1 MATITKRFFGV
12 ITAPYRKA
20 DIRIRK
26 KAGLLAPSAL
36 VIGLLGL
43 VLALVMAATGAIVV
57 ALFLLGLTVFSG
69 TVLFLMARG
78 RYSLAS
84 SLFLYGLFLVM
95 FAAIKFDA
103 YQNLYECYVF
113 GTLGSFLLIMAGLIA
128 PNRTQVLIIT
138 LLNLGAIAVLY
149 ISDAYP
155 LEGTVT
161 PLAIQSLATS
171 AVLIIT
177 GGAFTALTVK
187 LQSALV
193 DESERSARV
202 AADNFKNM
210 TIATG
215 EAQASALETG
225 TRLAGTATGLS
236 DSARELLDIAAEE
249 NTQVAALD
257 QALETVA
264 ALNESAAEAQERVRS
279 SLGTYSAKVL
289 SASAA
294 VAQMV
299 RSIEEINRASEE
311 RKDSL
316 EGLSVLSRDGE
327 ERIEDLAVAI
337 QGIVKAAER
346 MDEINTLIGEVSGRT
361 NLLGMNASIEAAHA
375 GEAGKGFAVV
385 AEEIR
390 NLSEET
396 GEGSRAIGTLIANIK
411 DAVHKATT
419 ANAEAHA
426 FFGTMTSEIEQVSST
441 LSGLLRRVA
450 EVSAGTVDVRA
461 TVEGF
466 SDLAG
471 SADKAADD
479 TGSALRKSSAQ
490 SAASREVA
498 ALLRKGAQ
506 RIQIACEALIKE
518 ASSLQDLGS
527 ENVRRMEE
535 LKTRLH

>member
-1 MATITKRFFGV
+1 MKRFFG
-12 ITAPYRKA
+12 ILAAPYRDA

-36 VIGLLGL
+36 IIGLIGL
-43 VLALVMAATGAIVV
+43 ALALVMAATGAMVV
-57 ALFLLGLTVFSG
+57 ALFLLGLTAFCG
-69 TVLFLMARG
+69 TVLYLMARG
-78 RYSLAS
+78 SYSLAS

-128 PNRTQVLIIT
+128 PNRRQIIIIT

-187 LQSALV
+187 LQATLV
-193 DESERSARV
+193 DESERSARA
-202 AADNFKNM
+202 AADNFRNM
-210 TIATG
+210 TLATG

-225 TRLAGTATGLS
+225 TRLAGTAAGLS
-236 DSARELLDIAAEE
+236 GSARELLEIAAEE

-264 ALNESAAEAQERVRS
+264 TLNESAAAAQERVRS

-299 RSIEEINRASEE
+299 RSIEEINHASEE

-316 EGLSVLSRDGE
+316 DGLAALSRDGE

-441 LSGLLRRVA
+441 LSGLLVRVA
-450 EVSAGTVDVRA
+450 EVSTGTADVRA

-471 SADKAADD
+471 SADKAAND
-479 TGSALRKSSAQ
+479 TGSALRKSAAQ
-490 SAASREVA
+490 SADSREVA
-498 ALLRKGAQ
+498 TRLRRGAE
-506 RIQIACEALIKE
+506 RIQLACEALFNQ

-535 LKTRLH
+535 LKSRLL

>member
-1 MATITKRFFGV
+1 MKRFFG
-12 ITAPYRKA
+12 ILTAPYRDA

-36 VIGLLGL
+36 VIGLTGL

-57 ALFLLGLTVFSG
+57 AVFLLGLTAFCG
-69 TVLFLMARG
+69 TVLYLMARS

-113 GTLGSFLLIMAGLIA
+113 GTLGSFLLIIAGLIA
-128 PNRTQVLIIT
+128 PNRRQIAIIT

-155 LEGTVT
+155 LEGIVS

-177 GGAFTALTVK
+177 GGAFTALTVQ
-187 LQSALV
+187 LQATLV
-193 DESERSARV
+193 DESERSARA
-202 AADNFKNM
+202 AADNFRNM
-210 TIATG
+210 TLATG
-215 EAQASALETG
+215 EAQSSALETG
-225 TRLAGTATGLS
+225 TRLAGTAAGLS
-236 DSARELLDIAAEE
+236 GSARELLDIAAEE

-264 ALNESAAEAQERVRS
+264 ALNESAAAAQERVRT

-299 RSIEEINRASEE
+299 RSIEEINHASEE

-316 EGLSVLSRDGE
+316 AGLAALSQDGE

-396 GEGSRAIGTLIANIK
+396 GEGSRAIGTLIENIK
-411 DAVHKATT
+411 EAVHKATT

-426 FFGTMTSEIEQVSST
+426 FFGTMTTEIEQVSST
-441 LSGLLRRVA
+441 LSELLVKVA
-450 EVSAGTVDVRA
+450 EVANGTADVRA

-479 TGSALRKSSAQ
+479 TGSALRRSAAQ
-490 SAASREVA
+490 SAGSREVA
-498 ALLRKGAQ
+498 TRLRKGAE
-506 RIQIACEALIKE
+506 RIQLACEALFKE

-535 LKTRLH
+535 LKSRLA

>member
-1 MATITKRFFGV
+1 MANPTQRFFE
-12 ITAPYRKA
+12 ILTAPYFDA

-36 VIGLLGL
+36 VIGLIGL
-43 VLALVMAATGAIVV
+43 ILALVMGATGALVV
-57 ALFLLGLTVFSG
+57 ALFLLGLTAFCAA
-69 TVLFLMARG
+69 VLFLMAKDHYG
-78 RYSLAS
+78 LAS

-113 GTLGSFLLIMAGLIA
+113 GTLGSFLLIMTGLLAI
-128 PNRTQVLIIT
+128 NRSQVAIIT

-149 ISDAYP
+149 IADAYP
-155 LEGTVT
+155 LEGSVS
-161 PLAIQSLATS
+161 PLAIQSLVTS
-171 AVLIIT
+171 GVLIIT
-177 GGAFTALTVK
+177 GGAFTALAVK
-187 LQSALV
+187 MQAALV
-193 DESERSARV
+193 DESERSAQV
-202 AADNFKNM
+202 AEDNFRNM
-210 TIATG
+210 TLATG
-215 EAQASALETG
+215 EAQSSALETG
-225 TRLAGTATGLS
+225 TRLAGTAAGLAG
-236 DSARELLDIAAEE
+236 SARELLDIAAEE
-249 NTQVAALD
+249 NAQVAALD

-264 ALNESAAEAQERVRS
+264 ALNESAAAAQERVRS

-316 EGLSVLSRDGE
+316 DGLATLSRDGE
-327 ERIEDLAVAI
+327 DRIEDLAVAI
-337 QGIVKAAER
+337 QGIVKAAEQ
-346 MDEINTLIGEVSGRT
+346 MDEINTLIGEVSERT

-396 GEGSRAIGTLIANIK
+396 GEGSRAIGSLITNIK
-411 DAVHKATT
+411 EAVHRATT

-426 FFGTMTSEIEQVSST
+426 FFGTMTSEIEQVSAT
-441 LSGLLRRVA
+441 LSELLVKVA
-450 EVSAGTVDVRA
+450 EVSTGTADVRA

-479 TGSALRKSSAQ
+479 TGSALRKSAAQ
-490 SAASREVA
+490 SEDSREVA
-498 ALLRKGAQ
+498 TRLRKGAE
-506 RIQIACEALIKE
+506 RIQLACEALFTQS
-518 ASSLQDLGS
+518 SSLQDLGS

-535 LKTRLH
+535 LKSRLV

>member
-1 MATITKRFFGV
+1 MATLTQRFFG
-12 ITAPYRKA
+12 IFTAPYREA
-20 DIRIRK
+20 DIRIGK
-26 KAGLLAPSAL
+26 KAGLLAPSTT

-43 VLALVMAATGAIVV
+43 VLAVLMAATGALVV
-57 ALFLLGLTVFSG
+57 ALFLLGLTLFCG
-69 TVLFLMARG
+69 MVLLLMARN
-78 RYSLAS
+78 RYGLAS

-113 GTLGSFLLIMAGLIA
+113 GTLGSFLLIMTGLIA
-128 PNRTQVLIIT
+128 INRGQVAIIT

-149 ISDAYP
+149 GVDAYP
-155 LEGTVT
+155 LEGVVS

-171 AVLIIT
+171 GVLIIT

-187 LQSALV
+187 LQAALV
-193 DESERSARV
+193 DESERSAHK
-202 AADNFKNM
+202 AEANFRNM
-210 TIATG
+210 TLATG

-225 TRLAGTATGLS
+225 TRLAGTAAGLS
-236 DSARELLDIAAEE
+236 SSARELLDIAAEE
-249 NTQVAALD
+249 TNQVAALD

-264 ALNESAAEAQERVRS
+264 AINESAATAQERVRT
-279 SLGTYSAKVL
+279 SLATYSAKVL
-289 SASAA
+289 AASTA

-299 RSIEEINRASEE
+299 RSIEDINQASGE
-311 RKDSL
+311 RRDSL
-316 EGLSVLSRDGE
+316 AGLATLSRDGE
-327 ERIEDLAVAI
+327 ERIEDLATAI

-390 NLSEET
+390 HLSEET

-411 DAVHKATT
+411 DAVYKATT

-426 FFGTMTSEIEQVSST
+426 FFATMTGEIEQVSAT
-441 LSGLLRRVA
+441 LSGLLIKVA
-450 EVSAGTVDVRA
+450 EVSTGTVDVRA

-466 SDLAG
+466 SELAG
-471 SADKAADD
+471 AADKAADD
-479 TGSALRKSSAQ
+479 TGSALRKSAAQ
-490 SAASREVA
+490 SADSREVA
-498 ALLRKGAQ
+498 TRLRKGAE
-506 RIQIACEALIKE
+506 RIQLACESLFDQ
-518 ASSLQDLGS
+518 ASSLQELGS

-535 LKTRLH
+535 LKTRLS